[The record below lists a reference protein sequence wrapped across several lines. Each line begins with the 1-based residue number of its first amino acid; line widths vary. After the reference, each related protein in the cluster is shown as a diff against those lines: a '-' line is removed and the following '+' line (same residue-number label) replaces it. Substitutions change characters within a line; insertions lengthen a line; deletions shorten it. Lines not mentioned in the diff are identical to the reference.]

1 MNKVHRIAIV
11 AAILGL
17 LLLASPVM
25 VASKVG
31 PDALKDCREL
41 AFSTEE
47 DFVTQGP
54 EPVDGNPIISDGD
67 LLGLTRDASGAVR
80 CVVCARNADLTE
92 GFDIPAAVDLGLDAA
107 DVLDVDAYLVAFSTE
122 LASSTAGQFSG
133 GDLLITDGTIIPNQ
147 ALTYKW
153 GVSHDVGLDAIH
165 FVGPA
170 DGISRFLAAASNM
183 TRAGFLDPLD
193 TLAGMLETYNIDIWF
208 STEGTWTS
216 IDPAGFLD
224 GDLLSARTGLIV
236 ALNKDLLPADVP
248 AGITDRGVDFGL
260 DAVTADR
267 SMDSQRI
274 HFSTE
279 ILFEGDRLSF
289 TDGDVL
295 LQGNGVVATNWDLV
309 GCFQPKARELGL
321 DALSVAA
328 PTEQPCVSRI
338 DRIGGIDIA
347 DIDPVDGT
355 VLPGVV
361 GINAPMPFGGQIDFQ
376 GNICPD
382 VDQFRILYRKAASAD
397 PWQPVSVLSSKNWTV
412 AVDAFIPPWPD
423 CDGDQSWASDSNGWF
438 DGPDYRALSDMVYGC
453 NPDLAL
459 TVWESTAAVAGKD
472 ELYDVLLETLA
483 GTSVISDTVRRVQL
497 DNTAPVVQLDMTP
510 GTCNAFTQDD
520 MPITV
525 SARIS
530 DTYFYRSQ
538 LRIFGDGYG
547 THAYPLVAFY
557 DSATDNLIETGTVM
571 WNSYV
576 DVGTVSVLD
585 LAANPVKCGYAV
597 TLTAWDRARIC
608 YFSYPHN
615 VDSHCNGCRYDGEG
629 WTFEYTP

>member
-1 MNKVHRIAIV
+1 VNKGLKIAAV
-11 AAILGL
+11 VAILSV

-31 PDALKDCREL
+31 KEALLQCQQL

-47 DFVTQGP
+47 DFVTGGP
-54 EPVDGNPIISDGD
+54 EPADGNPIISDGD
-67 LLGLTRDASGAVR
+67 LLGLTRDVSGAVH

-92 GFDIPAAVDLGLDAA
+92 GFVPAVTVDLGLDAT
-107 DVLDVDAYLVAFSTE
+107 DVLDAANYVVAFSTE
-122 LASSTAGQFSG
+122 LASSNAGQFSA
-133 GDLLITDGTIIPNQ
+133 GDLLITNGTIIPNQ

-153 GVSHDVGLDAIH
+153 GISYDIGLDALH
-165 FVGPA
+165 FVGTA
-170 DGISRFLAAASNM
+170 DDISAFLTEAAGYGRDRYLGDLSLLN
-183 TRAGFLDPLD
+183 
-193 TLAGMLETYNIDIWF
+193 GMLVQHSVDIWF
-208 STEGTWTS
+208 STEGTWA
-216 IDPAGFLD
+216 PAAAAGFLD
-224 GDLLSARTGLIV
+224 GDLLSARTGTII
-236 ALNKDLLPADVP
+236 ASNEDLLPADVP
-248 AGITDRGVDFGL
+248 AGIPDRGVDLGL

-267 SMDSQRI
+267 SPDSQRI

-279 ILFEGDRLSF
+279 ILFDGVKSSF

-321 DALSVAA
+321 DALSVAP

-361 GINAPMPFGGQIDFQ
+361 GISAPMPFGGQIDFQ

-382 VDQFRILYRKAASAD
+382 VDDFRILYRKAASAD
-397 PWQPVSVLSSKNWTV
+397 PWQPIQVLASKNWTV

-423 CDGDQSWASDSNGWF
+423 CDGDQNWASDSNGWY
-438 DGPDYRALSDMVYGC
+438 DGIDYRYLTDVATGC
-453 NPDLAL
+453 NPDLSL

-472 ELYDVLLETLA
+472 ELYDVLLETQV

-497 DNTAPVVQLDMTP
+497 DNTAPVVNLDMEP
-510 GTCNAFTQDD
+510 GTCDAFTQGD

-538 LRIFGDGYG
+538 LVIFGDGYG
-547 THAYPLVAFY
+547 SHGYPSVAFY

-608 YFSYPHN
+608 SFSYPHN